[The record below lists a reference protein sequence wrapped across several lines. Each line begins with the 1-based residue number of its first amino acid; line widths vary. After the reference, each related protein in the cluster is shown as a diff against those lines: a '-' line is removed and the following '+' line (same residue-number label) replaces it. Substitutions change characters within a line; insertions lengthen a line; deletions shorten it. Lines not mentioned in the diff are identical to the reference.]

1 MRRLIDMHCD
11 TVSELQR
18 RGDRE
23 NIFENHLCV
32 DMEGMER
39 AKTMVQ
45 FFACF
50 VNGREYE
57 EKRPDRGSG
66 SGRISTYSW
75 DRAYTAVLDMT
86 ERIHKEENDRL
97 RLARSYEE
105 IQENSRQNVISAV
118 TTVEE
123 GGVLNGNPGRL
134 TELYEKGIRLMTL
147 TWNYE
152 NCLGYPNSR
161 DASVMG
167 RGLKKFGLE
176 TIEQMNGLG
185 MLVDVSHL
193 SDGGFWDCIRHSS
206 APVVASHSNVR
217 ALCDC
222 PRNLT
227 DEMLKALG
235 EKGGAAGLNF
245 YPAFLRKEEAS
256 VTVRDIAR
264 HAFHMIRAAG
274 EDVPAIGTDFDGFE
288 AKAVKGYPSGPGDME
303 QVWEA
308 MKKEGITERQIDK
321 IACGNALRVLNEV
334 L

>member
-1 MRRLIDMHCD
+1 M
-11 TVSELQR
+11 
-18 RGDRE
+18 
-23 NIFENHLCV
+23 
-32 DMEGMER
+32 
-39 AKTMVQ
+39 
-45 FFACF
+45 
-50 VNGREYE
+50 
-57 EKRPDRGSG
+57 
-66 SGRISTYSW
+66 
-75 DRAYTAVLDMT
+75 
-86 ERIHKEENDRL
+86 
-97 RLARSYEE
+97 
-105 IQENSRQNVISAV
+105 
-118 TTVEE
+118 
-123 GGVLNGNPGRL
+123 
-134 TELYEKGIRLMTL
+134 YEKGTRLMTL

-256 VTVRDIAR
+256 VTAR
-264 HAFHMIRAAG
+264 HR
-274 EDVPAIGTDFDGFE
+274 DGF
-288 AKAVKGYPSGPGDME
+288 
-303 QVWEA
+303 
-308 MKKEGITERQIDK
+308 
-321 IACGNALRVLNEV
+321 
-334 L
+334 